1 MTDET
6 TRADQ
11 DQAERTKENRYKQL
25 AGWVFEKHYVPGA
38 ARVPWVRDELT
49 EAAAALG
56 IALPK
61 NLGDVLYAIRYR
73 TSFPEVMVNAAPEG
87 TEWVIRSTGRSEYA
101 FDLIPFQ
108 VRIKPNL
115 ALTVT
120 KIPDA
125 TPEIIAASALGDEQ
139 ALLALVRYN
148 RLIDIFLGV
157 ASYSLQNHLRTTA
170 KGVGQVEV
178 DEVYVAV
185 DRYGR
190 QFILPV
196 QAKGGSDEIGITQT
210 EQDLAVCAEKWPHM
224 VCRPVSAQ
232 FGADGRIALF
242 ELALQDDQVRVRREA
257 HYKLVPAKDVTASDL
272 QGYDLSASPDDA

>member
-1 MTDET
+1 MSAQRIDS
-6 TRADQ
+6 A
-11 DQAERTKENRYKQL
+11 KENRYQQL
-25 AGWVFEKHYVPGA
+25 VAWVFEKHFKEGA
-38 ARVPWVRDELT
+38 TRVEWTRDELP
-49 EAAAALG
+49 EAASALG
-56 IALPK
+56 IDLPK
-61 NLGDVLYAIRYR
+61 NLGDVVYAIRYR
-73 TSFPEVMVNAAPEG
+73 ISFPAVMLDVAYEG
-87 TEWVIRSTGRSEYA
+87 TEWIIRSTGRSRYA
-101 FDLIPFQ
+101 FDLIPAQ
-108 VRIKPNL
+108 VRVKPNL

-170 KGVGQVEV
+170 RGVGQVEV

-185 DRYGR
+185 DRHGQ

-210 EQDLAVCAEKWPHM
+210 EQDIAVCAEKWPGM
-224 VCRPVSAQ
+224 ICRPISAQ
-232 FGADGRIALF
+232 FAADGRIALF
-242 ELALQDDQVRVRREA
+242 ELALQDDQVRVRRES
-257 HYKLVPAKDVTASDL
+257 HYQLVPSKEITPADL
-272 QGYDLSASPDDA
+272 RGYRLAAGPDAT

>member
-1 MTDET
+1 MASEQTV
-6 TRADQ
+6 
-11 DQAERTKENRYKQL
+11 ENRYKQL
-25 AGWVFEKHYVPGA
+25 VAWVFSKHYEQGDTK
-38 ARVPWVRDELT
+38 VPWVRAELI
-49 EAAAALG
+49 EAATALDVE
-56 IALPK
+56 LPK

-73 TSFPEVMVNAAPEG
+73 TTFPQIMLDAAPEG
-87 TEWVIRSTGRSEYA
+87 TEWVVRSTGRSKYT

-108 VRIKPNL
+108 VRVRPNL

-125 TPEIIAASALGDEQ
+125 TPEIIASSALGDEQ

-185 DRYGR
+185 DRHGR

-196 QAKGGSDEIGITQT
+196 QAKGGTDEIGITQT
-210 EQDLAVCAEKWPHM
+210 EQDLAACAEKWPDM
-224 VCRPVSAQ
+224 ICRPIAVQ
-232 FGADGRIALF
+232 FAEDGRIALF
-242 ELALQDDQVRVRREA
+242 ELAVQDEQVRVRRES
-257 HYKLVPAKDVTASDL
+257 HYKLVPAKDITHAEL
-272 QGYDLSASPDDA
+272 QGYGHSAPPDGA

>member
-1 MTDET
+1 MATKQTEP
-6 TRADQ
+6 
-11 DQAERTKENRYKQL
+11 TKENRYKQL
-25 AGWVFEKHYVPGA
+25 AGWVFEKHYMPGDT
-38 ARVPWVRDELT
+38 RVPWVRNELV
-49 EAAAALG
+49 EAATALG
-56 IALPK
+56 IDLPK

-73 TSFPEVMVNAAPEG
+73 MSLPEVIADAAPEG
-87 TEWVIRSTGRSEYA
+87 MEWVIRSEGRSKYT

-125 TPEIIAASALGDEQ
+125 TPEIIAATALGDEQ

-148 RLIDIFLGV
+148 RLIDIFLGL
-157 ASYSLQNHLRTTA
+157 AAYSLQNHLRTTA

-185 DRYGR
+185 DRHGR

-196 QAKGGSDEIGITQT
+196 QAKGGNDEIGITQT
-210 EQDLAVCAEKWPHM
+210 EQDLAVCAEKWPNM
-224 VCRPVSAQ
+224 LCRPISAQ
-232 FGADGRIALF
+232 FVSDGRIVLF
-242 ELALQDDQVRVRREA
+242 ELVLEDDQVRVRREA
-257 HYKLVPAKDVTASDL
+257 HYRLVPAADITTNDL
-272 QGYDLSASPDDA
+272 RSYDLSTGPEDA

>member
-1 MTDET
+1 MSEK
-6 TRADQ
+6 Q
-11 DQAERTKENRYKQL
+11 GEVSKENRYKQL
-25 AGWVFEKHYVPGA
+25 AGWVFSKHYKEGDT
-38 ARVPWVRDELT
+38 RVPWVRNELT
-49 EAAAALG
+49 EAATALG
-56 IALPK
+56 IELPK

-73 TSFPEVMVNAAPEG
+73 TSFPEVMVDAAPEG
-87 TEWVIRSTGRSEYA
+87 MEWIIRSTGRSKYS
-101 FDLIPFQ
+101 FDLVPFQ
-108 VRIKPNL
+108 VRVRPNL

-125 TPEIIAASALGDEQ
+125 TPEIIASSALGDEQ

-148 RLIDIFLGV
+148 RLIDVFLGV

-196 QAKGGSDEIGITQT
+196 QAKGGNDEIGITQT
-210 EQDLAVCAEKWPHM
+210 EQDMAVCAQKWPNM
-224 VCRPVSAQ
+224 ICRPISAQ
-232 FGADGRIALF
+232 FVADGRIALF

-257 HYKLVPAKDVTASDL
+257 HYKLVPSKDITAADL
-272 QGYDLSASPDDA
+272 AEYGLAAGPDEM

>member
-1 MTDET
+1 MN
-6 TRADQ
+6 
-11 DQAERTKENRYKQL
+11 KENRYKQL
-25 AGWVFEKHYVPGA
+25 VSWVFEKHYVAGA
-38 ARVPWVRDELT
+38 TRVPWVRDELVDAAT
-49 EAAAALG
+49 ELG
-56 IALPK
+56 IELPK

-73 TSFPEVMVNAAPEG
+73 TSFPEVMIEAAPEG
-87 TEWVIRSTGRSEYA
+87 LEWVIRSTGRSKYA

-115 ALTVT
+115 ALSVT

-125 TPEIIAASALGDEQ
+125 TPEIISASALGDEQ

-157 ASYSLQNHLRTTA
+157 ASFSLQNHLRTTA

-196 QAKGGSDEIGITQT
+196 QAKGGNDEIGITQT
-210 EQDLAVCAEKWPHM
+210 EQDLAVCKEKWPSM
-224 VCRPVSAQ
+224 VCRPISAQ
-232 FGADGRIALF
+232 FAADGRIALF
-242 ELALQDDQVRVRREA
+242 ELALQENQVRVRREA
-257 HYKLVPAKDVTASDL
+257 HYKLVPAGEITAEDL
-272 QGYDLSASPDDA
+272 LSYDFAAGPDSS

>member
-1 MTDET
+1 MADE
-6 TRADQ
+6 AAVEGAAE
-11 DQAERTKENRYKQL
+11 QAKENRYKQL
-25 AGWVFEKHYVPGA
+25 AAWVFEKHYVPGMTH
-38 ARVPWVRDELT
+38 VPWVRGELS
-49 EAAAALG
+49 EAAAVLE
-56 IALPK
+56 IDLPK

-73 TSFPEVMVNAAPEG
+73 TSFPEVMIDAAPDG
-87 TEWVIRSTGRSEYA
+87 MEWVIRSTGRSKYT

-139 ALLALVRYN
+139 ALLARVRYN

-210 EQDLAVCAEKWPHM
+210 EQDLAVCAEKWPNM
-224 VCRPVSAQ
+224 VARPISAQ
-232 FGADGRIALF
+232 FAADGRIALF

-257 HYKLVPAKDVTASDL
+257 HYRLVPAKEVTPEDL
-272 QGYDLSASPDDA
+272 RDYDLAAGPDDA

>member
-1 MTDET
+1 MTEKKD
-6 TRADQ
+6 
-11 DQAERTKENRYKQL
+11 AETKENRYQQL
-25 AGWVFEKHYVPGA
+25 AAWVFTKHYTPGDT
-38 ARVPWVRDELT
+38 RVEWRRDELP
-49 EAAAALG
+49 EGAASLG
-56 IALPK
+56 IELPK
-61 NLGDVLYAIRYR
+61 NLGDVVYAIRYR
-73 TSFPEVMVNAAPEG
+73 IDFPSAMRDAAPDG
-87 TEWVIRSTGRSEYA
+87 HEWIIRSVGRSKYA
-101 FDLIPFQ
+101 FDLIPAQ
-108 VRIKPNL
+108 VRIRPNA
-115 ALTVT
+115 ALEVT

-185 DRYGR
+185 DRHGR

-210 EQDLAVCAEKWPHM
+210 EQDMAVCAEKWPEM
-224 VCRPVSAQ
+224 ICRPISAQ
-232 FGADGRIALF
+232 FGEDGRIALF
-242 ELALQDDQVRVRREA
+242 ELSLQDDQVRVRRES
-257 HYKLVPAKDVTASDL
+257 HYRLVPAKDITATDL
-272 QGYDLSASPDDA
+272 QGYGLAADG

>member
-1 MTDET
+1 MSDKSIGT
-6 TRADQ
+6 A
-11 DQAERTKENRYKQL
+11 KENRYKL
-25 AGWVFEKHYVPGA
+25 LVAWVFEKHYVPGDTHIE
-38 ARVPWVRDELT
+38 WTRDEL
-49 EAAAALG
+49 EEGAAALD
-56 IALPK
+56 IELPK
-61 NLGDVLYAIRYR
+61 NLGDVVYAIRYR
-73 TSFPEVMVNAAPEG
+73 TSFPDVMVEAASEG
-87 TEWVIRSTGRSEYA
+87 MEWVIRSIGRSKYA

-115 ALTVT
+115 ALTLT

-148 RLIDIFLGV
+148 RLIDVFLGV

-196 QAKGGSDEIGITQT
+196 QAKGGNDEIGITQT

-224 VCRPVSAQ
+224 VCRPISAQ
-232 FGADGRIALF
+232 FAEDGRIALF
-242 ELALQDDQVRVRREA
+242 ELAVQDDEVRVRREA
-257 HYKLVPAKDVTASDL
+257 HYKLVPAKDITLGDL
-272 QGYDLSASPDDA
+272 RGYDLAAGPDYV

>member
-1 MTDET
+1 MSDDTGELVE
-6 TRADQ
+6 Q
-11 DQAERTKENRYKQL
+11 TKENRYKRL
-25 AGWVFEKHYVPGA
+25 AGWVFEKHYSPGDTH
-38 ARVPWVRDELT
+38 VPWVRDELR
-49 EAAAALG
+49 EAASALG
-56 IALPK
+56 IDLPK
-61 NLGDVLYAIRYR
+61 NLGDIVYSIRYR
-73 TSFPEVMVNAAPEG
+73 MSLPEVMIDAAPPG
-87 TEWVIRSTGRSEYA
+87 MEWVTRSTGRSEYT
-101 FDLIPFQ
+101 FDLIPYQ
-108 VRIKPNL
+108 VRIRPNL

-170 KGVGQVEV
+170 KGLGQVEV

-185 DRYGR
+185 DRNGR

-210 EQDLAVCAEKWPHM
+210 EQDLAVCAEKWPNM
-224 VCRPVSAQ
+224 ICRPVSAQ
-232 FGADGRIALF
+232 FAADGRIALF
-242 ELALQDDQVRVRREA
+242 ELALQDQQVRVRREA
-257 HYKLVPAKDVTASDL
+257 HYVLVPARDVTADDL
-272 QGYDLSASPDDA
+272 RGYDLAATADDA

>member
-1 MTDET
+1 M
-6 TRADQ
+6 ADDATVDDTVEQ
-11 DQAERTKENRYKQL
+11 SKENRYKQL
-25 AGWVFEKHYVPGA
+25 AAWVFEKHYVAGA
-38 ARVPWVRDELT
+38 TKVPWVRDELV
-49 EAAAALG
+49 EAATALG
-56 IALPK
+56 IDLPK

-73 TSFPEVMVNAAPEG
+73 TSFPEVMIDAAPEG
-87 TEWVIRSTGRSEYA
+87 MEWVIRSTGRSKYT

-185 DRYGR
+185 DRHGR

-196 QAKGGSDEIGITQT
+196 QAKGGNDEIGITQT

-224 VCRPVSAQ
+224 VCRPISAQ
-232 FGADGRIALF
+232 FAADGRIALF

-257 HYKLVPAKDVTASDL
+257 HYKLVPANDITREDL
-272 QGYDLSASPDDA
+272 QGYDLAAVPDDA